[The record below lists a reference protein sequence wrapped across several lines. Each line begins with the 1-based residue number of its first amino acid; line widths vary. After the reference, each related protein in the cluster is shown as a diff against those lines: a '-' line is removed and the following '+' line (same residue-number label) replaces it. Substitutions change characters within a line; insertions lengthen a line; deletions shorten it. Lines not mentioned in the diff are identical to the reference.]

1 MRTDAVINRNQREM
15 NTRQKG
21 ERSAPLRVLYKSF
34 PYVSAIG
41 SLLLI
46 WQIVAWILPSYLMPG
61 VLDGLLRFFSNFS
74 NQAFIDGL
82 KGSLTRLAWGYPIAC
97 LLGAVLGL
105 VAGVSKTFSVYLRG
119 IISILQ
125 SIPPITWV
133 PFFIIILGF
142 GNLPIILVITIASFF
157 PMALSVLNATE
168 GVNRTHLELARVM
181 GATKFQLIKKVYGPE
196 TLPSFVTGAQ
206 VAFGNAWR
214 SLIAAE
220 MVGGASAGLGWS
232 ISYAGEIADMEGVLA
247 SIVTIGTIAIILDH
261 VVLNYMKRKLLKWRY
276 VGGEEK

>member
-1 MRTDAVINRNQREM
+1 MKSGLSVKNKGKPTIPLQPFGNTLPYLAAV
-15 NTRQKG
+15 
-21 ERSAPLRVLYKSF
+21 
-34 PYVSAIG
+34 G

-46 WQIVAWILPSYLMPG
+46 WQIAAWILPEFLMPD
-61 VLDGLLRFFSNFS
+61 VIKGLQRFIGNFS
-74 NQAFIDGL
+74 NPDFIKGL
-82 KGSLTRLAWGYPIAC
+82 QSSLYRLAWGYPVAC
-97 LLGAVLGL
+97 LLGAILGL
-105 VAGVSKTFSVYLRG
+105 LGGVSKTFSVYLKSV
-119 IISILQ
+119 ISILQ

-133 PFFIIILGF
+133 PFFVVLIGF
-142 GNLPIILVITIASFF
+142 GDLPIIFVITIASFF

-168 GVNRTHLELARVM
+168 GVNQTHLELARVM
-181 GATKFQLIKKVYGPE
+181 GAKNRQLITKVYAPE
-196 TLPSFVTGAQ
+196 TLPAFVTGAQ

-261 VVLNYMKRKLLKWRY
+261 VVLNGIKRKLLKWRY
-276 VGGEEK
+276 AGGDEK

>member
-1 MRTDAVINRNQREM
+1 MKTDVLINRNQKQV
-15 NTRQKG
+15 NTSPKE
-21 ERSAPLRVLYKSF
+21 ERSVPLRVVYKIF

-41 SLLLI
+41 SLLLL
-46 WQIVAWILPSYLMPG
+46 WQIVAWMLPSYLMPN
-61 VLDGLLRFFSNFS
+61 VWEGLERFFNNFS
-74 NQAFIDGL
+74 RPEFLEGL
-82 KGSLTRLAWGYPIAC
+82 KGSLYRLAWGYPIAC
-97 LLGAVLGL
+97 ILGAMLGL
-105 VAGVSKTFSVYLRG
+105 LAGVSRTFSVYLRG

-133 PFFIIILGF
+133 PFFVVLIGF

-168 GVNRTHLELARVM
+168 GVNKTHIELARVM
-181 GATKFQLIKKVYGPE
+181 GATKLQLIKKVYGPE

-220 MVGGASAGLGWS
+220 MVGGAAVGLGWS

-261 VVLNYMKRKLLKWRY
+261 VVLNYLKRKLLKWRY

>member
-1 MRTDAVINRNQREM
+1 VKTNHNIKTKKEG
-15 NTRQKG
+15 T
-21 ERSAPLRVLYKSF
+21 SAPLTTLTRTL
-34 PYVSAIG
+34 PYVAAVG

-46 WQIVAWILPSYLMPG
+46 WQIVAWILPDFLMPD
-61 VLDGLLRFFSNFS
+61 VATGLSRFFENFS
-74 NQAFIDGL
+74 EPDFLEGL
-82 KGSLTRLAWGYPIAC
+82 QSSLYRLAWGYPIAC
-97 LLGAVLGL
+97 LLGALLGL
-105 VAGVSKTFSVYLRG
+105 LAGVSKTFSVYLRSV
-119 IISILQ
+119 ISILQ

-133 PFFIIILGF
+133 PFFVVLIGF

-168 GVNRTHLELARVM
+168 GVNRTHLEVARVL
-181 GATKFQLIKKVYGPE
+181 GANNKQLISKVYGPE
-196 TLPSFVTGAQ
+196 TLPAFVTGAQ

-220 MVGGASAGLGWS
+220 MVGGASVGLGWS

-261 VVLNYMKRKLLKWRY
+261 VVLNGIKRKLLKWRY
-276 VGGEEK
+276 IGGDEK

>member
-1 MRTDAVINRNQREM
+1 MKIDENVKSKE
-15 NTRQKG
+15 G
-21 ERSAPLRVLYKSF
+21 LSAPFQPFGKTI
-34 PYVSAIG
+34 PYIAAVG
-41 SLLLI
+41 SLLFI
-46 WQIVAWILPSYLMPG
+46 WQIVAWILPEFLMPD
-61 VLDGLLRFFSNFS
+61 VSQGLKRFIDNFS
-74 NQAFIDGL
+74 DPDFLNGL
-82 KGSLTRLAWGYPIAC
+82 QSSLYRLAWGYPIAC

-105 VAGVSKTFSVYLRG
+105 LGGVSKTFSVYLKSVV
-119 IISILQ
+119 SILQ

-133 PFFIIILGF
+133 PFFVVLIGF
-142 GNLPIILVITIASFF
+142 GNLPIIFVITIASFF

-181 GATKFQLIKKVYGPE
+181 GANTRQLITKVYGPE
-196 TLPSFVTGAQ
+196 TLPAFVTGAQ

-261 VVLNYMKRKLLKWRY
+261 VVLNGIKRKLLKWRY
-276 VGGEEK
+276 TGGDEK